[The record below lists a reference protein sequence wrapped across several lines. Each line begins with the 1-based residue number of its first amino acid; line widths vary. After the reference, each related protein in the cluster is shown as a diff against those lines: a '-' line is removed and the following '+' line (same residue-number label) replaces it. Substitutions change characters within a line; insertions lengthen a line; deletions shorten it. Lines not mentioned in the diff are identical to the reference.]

1 MASNVTKWNWKTDS
15 ASGQAV
21 QGKGLFTRFVGWL
34 NSMFNDA
41 HSWFDYDA
49 MDNALGSVQNQLTQE
64 HLTGAAQEA
73 NEFNAAEA
81 QKQRD
86 WQEYMSNTQYQRT
99 VADMQKA
106 GVNPAM
112 AMNNGVASAGSG
124 ASANSVSPMG
134 SGLSMS
140 DMMQAVLLPLTRKK
154 MIADIKNTDA
164 QTERERTETELSAAR
179 KENMDLIN
187 QYYPSLQEATL
198 DELSATIGV
207 KIAEVD
213 KIQLENALTQV
224 KTVLAESEAKY
235 SDRMNAAKV
244 AYEEAKTDESKASA
258 AASYARAAWDSYET
272 EFTRSHNGA
281 KPSSSSMLALGS
293 AICAMLGV
301 DPMDGS
307 STTGKVLKD
316 VGTVLTEGTQEVG
329 RKAAKTTFLQ
339 DFRKARSRFS
349 NWVNKPK
356 KAPWVK

>member
-99 VADMQKA
+99 VSDMQKA

-112 AMNNGVASAGSG
+112 AMNNGVTSAGSG

-140 DMMQAVLLPLTRKK
+140 DMMQAVLLPLTRRK

-187 QYYPSLQEATL
+187 QYYPATQEATI
-198 DELSATIGV
+198 DELAASIGV
-207 KIAEVD
+207 KVAEVD
-213 KIQLENALTQV
+213 KIQLENALTKV
-224 KTVLAESEAKY
+224 KTSIAESEARY
-235 SDRMNAAKV
+235 ADRMNAAKV

-258 AASYARAAWDSYET
+258 AASYARAAMESFELEYAKKY
-272 EFTRSHNGA
+272 GA
-281 KPSSSSMLALGS
+281 RLSSSSMLALGT
-293 AICAMLGV
+293 AICSMLGI
-301 DPMDGS
+301 DPTDGS

-316 VGTVLTEGTQEVG
+316 VGTILTEGTQEAG

-339 DFRKARSRFS
+339 DFRKARNRFS

>member
-15 ASGQAV
+15 APGQAV

-49 MDNALGSVQNQLTQE
+49 MDNAFGSVQNQLTQE

-73 NEFNAAEA
+73 NEFNASEA

-86 WQEYMSNTQYQRT
+86 WQEYMSSTQYQRT
-99 VADMQKA
+99 VADMKEA
-106 GVNPAM
+106 GVNPAL
-112 AMNNGVASAGSG
+112 AMSNGVASSGSG
-124 ASANSVSPMG
+124 ASANSVAPG
-134 SGLSMS
+134 GVGLSMS

-164 QTERERTETELSAAR
+164 QTEREKTETELSAAR
-179 KENMDLIN
+179 KENIDLIN
-187 QYYPSLQEATL
+187 QYYPSMQEATL
-198 DELSATIGV
+198 DELAASIGV
-207 KIAEVD
+207 KVAEVD
-213 KIQLENALTQV
+213 KIQLENALTKV
-224 KTVLAESEAKY
+224 KTTIAESEAKY
-235 SDRMNAAKV
+235 SDRMNAAKA

-258 AASYARAAWDSYET
+258 AASYARAAMESFELDYASKY
-272 EFTRSHNGA
+272 GA
-281 KPSSSSMLALGS
+281 KLSSSSMLALGS
-293 AICAMLGV
+293 AICSMLGI
-301 DPMDGS
+301 DPTDGS
-307 STTGKVLKD
+307 SVTGKVLKD
-316 VGTVLTEGTQEVG
+316 VGTVLTEGTQETG

-339 DFRKARSRFS
+339 DFKNARNRFI